1 MYNKHYI
8 TVDGFGNIISAWSD
22 GPHYMKDT
30 SNAVC
35 ITEEGS
41 YQFRLT
47 LGGEE
52 NPAIFTEDGIPM
64 YKWDGTQVI
73 KRTDDEIEADRTAAS
88 EV

>member
-8 TVDGFGNIISAWSD
+8 VVDEFGNITSVWSD

-41 YQFRLT
+41 YQFRFT
-47 LGGEE
+47 PGGEE
-52 NPAIFTEDGIPM
+52 NPSIFTEDGIPM
-64 YKWDGTQVI
+64 YKWDGTRVI